1 MISIAHKIF
10 GNLNVSG
17 IIFMFLGA
25 EGEEIL
31 AKNMNTR

>member
-1 MISIAHKIF
+1 MISISDKIF

-17 IIFMFLGA
+17 IILMFLRA

-31 AKNMNTR
+31 AKNMKTR